1 MTRSTRT
8 SRPRRRRGR
17 KVALLIFLALAV
29 GASVWAYRLAKS
41 FVPEGANPLQ
51 VWQGISNPKE
61 QFRTR
66 HPIILVVG
74 KDYNHDRKGMAYT
87 KDARAD
93 TIMLISADLD
103 TPKLTAVSIPRD
115 TKVTAPDGVTGKIN
129 ATLQRGGIDLLR
141 QTLNLEFDV
150 QVDHYLVLKADA
162 VKVMV
167 DAVGGVNVEPIDDMF
182 YEDRWGGLKV
192 DLKAGPQHING
203 DQAVGFVRFRKMG
216 DHRVDANGNLIP
228 VRTGSSKEEG
238 DIRRTERQQQLIHS
252 LTEEALRPQNILKAS
267 QLVDTAFSQVETDL
281 TRTQVLALAT
291 IFKSSGTS
299 ALAGSTIP
307 GEDETDGGIYYWKP
321 DQERAKLTI
330 DWLLQGD
337 EMAGRRLT
345 RVAVYN
351 GTKERRAGSQA
362 AETLSAQG
370 YSAFAS
376 GRARGEE
383 IVPEVVYRK
392 ATYEAAAKQI
402 AKTLNITN
410 VRKDPT
416 DANAYWLPEIKVTIT
431 DAVIPAAQP

>member
-1 MTRSTRT
+1 M
-8 SRPRRRRGR
+8 
-17 KVALLIFLALAV
+17 AV
-29 GASVWAYRLAKS
+29 GASVWAFRLAKS

-61 QFRTR
+61 QFTTR

-74 KDYNHDRKGMAYT
+74 KDYNHDRKGIAYT

-129 ATLQRGGIDLLR
+129 GTLQRGGIDLLR
-141 QTLNLEFDV
+141 QTLSTEFDV
-150 QVDHYLVLKADA
+150 NVTHYLILKADA

-167 DAVGGVNVEPIDDMF
+167 NAVGGVDVEPIDDMF

-192 DLKAGPQHING
+192 DLKAGPQRING
-203 DQAVGFVRFRKMG
+203 EQAVGFVRFRKMG
-216 DHRVDANGNLIP
+216 DHRVDERGNLIP

-252 LTEEALRPQNILKAS
+252 LTAEALRPQNILRAS
-267 QLVDTAFSQVETDL
+267 DLVDTAFGQIETDL
-281 TRTQVLALAT
+281 SRTQVLALAT
-291 IFKSSGTS
+291 IFKGGGTS

-307 GEDETDGGIYYWKP
+307 GEDETDGGVYYWKP
-321 DQERAKLTI
+321 DRERSKLTI
-330 DWLLQGD
+330 DWLLEGD

-345 RVAVYN
+345 RVAIYN
-351 GTKERRAGSQA
+351 GTKERRAGSHA
-362 AETLSAQG
+362 AESLNSLG
-370 YSAFAS
+370 YTAFAS

-392 ATYEAAAKQI
+392 AAYEDAAKLI
-402 AKTLNITN
+402 AKTLNIPA
-410 VRKDPT
+410 VRKDPS
-416 DANAYWLPEIKVTIT
+416 DANAYWLPEIKVTLT
-431 DAVIPAAQP
+431 DAVIPASTTP